1 MYYEVKVK
9 VEVDDGNRT
18 KNVTEYYLAY
28 AVSITDAETIINE
41 HFKDI
46 RLSFEVV
53 SVKLTNIIQVLN
65 YQR

>member
-18 KNVTEYYLAY
+18 KNIIETYLAI
-28 AVSITDAETIINE
+28 AVSVTDAETIINE

-53 SVKLTNIIQVLN
+53 SVKLTNIIKVLN
-65 YQR
+65 YQK